1 MFSLLKL
8 KKKKV
13 RKDIIFRHVKGGAVP
28 GVWRKNKVEEG
39 ESYVFFQMES
49 VFILIVRFS

>member
-1 MFSLLKL
+1 
-8 KKKKV
+8 V